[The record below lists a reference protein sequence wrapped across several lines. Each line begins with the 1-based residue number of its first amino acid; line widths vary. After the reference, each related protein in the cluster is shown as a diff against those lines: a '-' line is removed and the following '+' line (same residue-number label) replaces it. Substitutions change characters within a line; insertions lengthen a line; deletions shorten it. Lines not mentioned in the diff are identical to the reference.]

1 MTTKERL
8 EAKLPGEDTGISLHN
23 TFCDI
28 CAPGPHCGVT
38 CYVKDGKIIKV
49 EGTDDHPTN
58 HGKLCARGLSAR
70 DYVYRKD
77 RILTP
82 LRRVGE
88 KGEGKFEPI
97 SWDAAMD
104 AIAQKLLAI
113 KAESGASSAAFYCGY
128 EKWYRPFLQRL
139 AYTYGSVNYGSE
151 SSSCFTST
159 IMSWKCA
166 TGAEM
171 VQPDLGHAGVFL
183 GFCANPGI
191 SSYLMNGGLQANHRR
206 GMKVI
211 IIDPRITP
219 ASQSADLHLRVK
231 PGTDGALALALG
243 RELIHN
249 GWIDRDYIRE
259 NVHGFAA
266 YRDYVEQFT
275 PEKTAEITGLN
286 PEEIRLAAKMVGENL
301 PLAINPSN
309 ASLVHFKNGMQNH
322 RAVMALS
329 AITGSYDRKGGMIPT
344 YLTYAHS
351 IGGFDT
357 LEPEFSTENYP
368 KDGPTPIGCERFP
381 LWGKIV
387 GEMQACD
394 LPRAILTGQPYP
406 LRALYAH
413 GMNFR
418 MFPGASEM
426 REALKRLEFF
436 VDVDLFLTDSAKYAD
451 IVLPACTSYER
462 GEFKVFGGG
471 FAQYTE
477 PVIEPL
483 GQARRDDE
491 IILELAR
498 HLDLNDPF
506 LRSDRDTC
514 IRHMLRNTPIDLEA
528 LKQHPELPQKVPGF
542 KPVGVGQHGFQTPTG
557 KFELDSELIRELGDP
572 NLDSL
577 PTYRPSE
584 DNAPA
589 AEYPLILST
598 GIRIPGG
605 LHSRLHDCPS
615 ARSLRPEP
623 LVDLSPED
631 GKTLDIQDGDWV
643 YITTAHGQVRIKAH
657 LSGDL
662 PKGMV
667 SLYHG
672 YREADANS
680 LLSYDHRDPY
690 SGFPSYRCIRCRVEK
705 EAQP

>member
-8 EAKLPGEDTGISLHN
+8 AAKIPGADTGINLHN

-49 EGTDDHPTN
+49 EGTDAHPTN
-58 HGKLCARGLSAR
+58 HGKLCARGLSAQ

-77 RILTP
+77 RVHTP
-82 LRRVGE
+82 LRRVGK
-88 KGEGKFEPI
+88 KGEGKFRPI
-97 SWDAAMD
+97 SWDEAMEE
-104 AIAQKLLAI
+104 ITERLLTVRR
-113 KAESGASSAAFYCGY
+113 ESGASSAAFYCGY

-139 AYTYGSVNYGSE
+139 AYSYGSVNYGSE

-171 VQPDLGHAGVFL
+171 VQPDMKNAGVFL

-191 SSYLMNGGLQANHRR
+191 SSYLMNVGLQANHRR

-219 ASQSADLHLRVK
+219 ASQAADLHLRVK
-231 PGTDGALALALG
+231 PGTDGALALCLG

-249 GWIDRDYIRE
+249 DWIDRDYIRE
-259 NVHGFAA
+259 NVYGFEA
-266 YRDYVEQFT
+266 YRAYVEDFT
-275 PEKTAEITGLN
+275 PEKTAEITGLP
-286 PEEIRLAAKMVGENL
+286 PEEIRMAAKMVGENL

-329 AITGSYDRKGGMIPT
+329 AITGSYDRPGGMIPT

-351 IGGFDT
+351 IGGFET
-357 LEPEFSTENYP
+357 LEPEFSVEKYP
-368 KDGPTPIGCERFP
+368 KDGPLPIGCERFP
-381 LWGKIV
+381 LWHRLI

-406 LRALYAH
+406 LRMLYAH

-426 REALKRLEFF
+426 RQALEKLEFF
-436 VDVDLFLTDSAKYAD
+436 VDADLFLTDSAQYAD

-471 FAQYTE
+471 FAQYTQ
-477 PVIEPL
+477 PVIAPL
-483 GQARRDDE
+483 YQSRRDDE

-498 HLDLNDPF
+498 RLDVDDEL
-506 LRSDRDTC
+506 LKSDRDTC
-514 IRHMLRNTPIDLEA
+514 IRHMIRNTPIDLEQ
-528 LKQHPELPQKVPGF
+528 LKAHPELPQKIPGLAMT
-542 KPVGVGQHGFQTPTG
+542 PVGQHGFQTPSG
-557 KFELDSELIRELGDP
+557 KFELDSLEIQALHHPG
-572 NLDSL
+572 LDSL
-577 PTYRPSE
+577 PTYCAST
-584 DNAPA
+584 DDADPA
-589 AEYPLILST
+589 EFPMILST

-605 LHSRLHDCPS
+605 LHSRLHDSPS
-615 ARSLRPEP
+615 ARSLRRNPMADIS
-623 LVDLSPED
+623 LED
-631 GKTLDIQDGDWV
+631 AAWLGISAGDS
-643 YITTAHGQVRIKAH
+643 IEIATAHGRVTVLANPVGTMPQ
-657 LSGDL
+657 
-662 PKGMV
+662 GMV

-690 SGFPSYRCIRCRVEK
+690 SGFPGYRCIRCRIRK
-705 EAQP
+705 EERQ

>member
-8 EAKLPGEDTGISLHN
+8 AAKLPGEDTGISLHN

-49 EGTDDHPTN
+49 EGTDAHPTN

-77 RILTP
+77 RVQTP
-82 LRRVGE
+82 LKRIGK
-88 KGEGKFEPI
+88 KGEGKFKPI
-97 SWDAAMD
+97 SWDEAMEE
-104 AIAQKLLAI
+104 ITERLLTV
-113 KAESGASSAAFYCGY
+113 KQEFGASSAAFYCGY

-139 AYTYGSVNYGSE
+139 AYSYGSVNYGSE

-171 VQPDLGHAGVFL
+171 VQPDMKNAGVFL

-191 SSYLMNGGLQANHRR
+191 SSYLMNVGLQANHRR

-231 PGTDGALALALG
+231 PGTDGALALCLG

-249 GWIDRDYIRE
+249 DWIDHDYIRE
-259 NVHGFAA
+259 HVYGFEA
-266 YRDYVEQFT
+266 YRAYVEEFT
-275 PEKTAEITGLN
+275 PEKTAEITGLT

-329 AITGSYDRKGGMIPT
+329 AITGSYDRPGGMVPT

-351 IGGFDT
+351 IGGFET
-357 LEPEFSTENYP
+357 MEPEFSVEKYP
-368 KDGPTPIGCERFP
+368 KNGPLPIGCERFP
-381 LWGKIV
+381 LWHSLI

-394 LPRAILTGQPYP
+394 LPRAILTGTPYP
-406 LRALYAH
+406 LKMLYAH

-426 REALKRLEFF
+426 RQALEQLEFF
-436 VDVDLFLTDSAKYAD
+436 VDADIFLTDSAKYAD
-451 IVLPACTSYER
+451 IVLPVCTSYER
-462 GEFKVFGGG
+462 DEFKVFGGG
-471 FAQYTE
+471 FAQYTQ
-477 PVIEPL
+477 PVIAPMY
-483 GQARRDDE
+483 QARRDDE

-498 HLDLNDPF
+498 RLNVDDDL
-506 LRSDRDTC
+506 LQSDRDTC
-514 IRHMLRNTPIDLEA
+514 IRHMLRNTPIDLDE
-528 LKQHPELPQKVPGF
+528 LKRHPELPQKIPGLEIT
-542 KPVGVGQHGFQTPTG
+542 PVGQHGFQTPSG
-557 KFELDSELIRELGDP
+557 KFELDSLTIQALHNP

-577 PTYRPSE
+577 PTYCSSA
-584 DNAPA
+584 DDADPA
-589 AEYPLILST
+589 DFPMILST

-615 ARSLRPEP
+615 ARSLRQNP
-623 LVDLSPED
+623 
-631 GKTLDIQDGDWV
+631 TADISQKDAQRLGISAGDK
-643 YITTAHGQVRIKAH
+643 IELATAHGRVTVLANP
-657 LSGDL
+657 SGTM
-662 PKGMV
+662 PEGMV

-690 SGFPSYRCIRCRVEK
+690 SGFPGYRCIRCRILK
-705 EAQP
+705 EEQA